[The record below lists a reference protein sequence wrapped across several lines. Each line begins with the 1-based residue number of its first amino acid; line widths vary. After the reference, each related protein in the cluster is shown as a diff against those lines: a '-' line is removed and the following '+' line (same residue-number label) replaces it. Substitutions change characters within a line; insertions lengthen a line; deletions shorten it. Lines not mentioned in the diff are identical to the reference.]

1 MGDSGIKYCIEAV
14 IFAADA
20 PVSIERLQ
28 NILEGHDKAEVRA
41 ALDELVAEYKARS
54 GGIFIEE
61 VAGGFVFRTGQEFAP
76 WLRRLFK
83 IGLQRLSK
91 ASMESLA
98 IIAYKQPVTRAE
110 LEAVRGVDSGG
121 VLGTLMEKRFIKI
134 AGRKEIPGR
143 PVVYGTTREF
153 LEMFDLKDLS
163 CLPSLKQIR
172 TMEGEDASEEEF
184 RRKEEETDGGE
195 RRLDAPAEDNLAGG
209 GGVEEE
215 GRGDDDLGPGAGQR
229 PGGDG
234 TGGEG

>member
-1 MGDSGIKYCIEAV
+1 VSDSGIKYCIEAV

-20 PVSIERLQ
+20 PVTIERLG
-28 NILEGHDKAEVRA
+28 NILEGHDKAEVRG
-41 ALDELVAEYKARS
+41 ALDELVADYKARS

-61 VAGGFVFRTGQEFAP
+61 VAGGYVFRTSHEFAP

-110 LEAVRGVDSGG
+110 LESVRGVDSGG

-153 LEMFDLKDLS
+153 LETFDLRDLS
-163 CLPSLKQIR
+163 CLPSLKQIQ
-172 TMEGEDASEEEF
+172 TTEGEDASEEI
-184 RRKEEETDGGE
+184 RRTEEETDGGG

-215 GRGDDDLGPGAGQR
+215 GRGTDDQGPGAGQR